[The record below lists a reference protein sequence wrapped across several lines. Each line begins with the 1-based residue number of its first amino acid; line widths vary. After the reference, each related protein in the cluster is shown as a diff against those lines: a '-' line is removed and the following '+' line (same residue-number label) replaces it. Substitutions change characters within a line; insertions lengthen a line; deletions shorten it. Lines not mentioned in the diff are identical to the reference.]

1 MDEPTITRVEKTQKL
16 KDPRRVESGKRLAAV
31 SREAKARKA
40 AERRNAENNPD
51 QGDSVNALIYAGA
64 ATAALGGIYY
74 VYCRVKPTD
83 KSTDKPTDKS
93 NHMSEPQMQ
102 DEPNRRQSEAKP
114 KFEKFNN

>member
-1 MDEPTITRVEKTQKL
+1 MDEPTITRAEKTQKS
-16 KDPRRVESGKRLAAV
+16 KDPRRVESGKRLAAI
-31 SREAKARKA
+31 SKEAKARKA
-40 AERRNAENNPD
+40 EERRNVENNPD
-51 QGDSVNALIYAGA
+51 QGDSVNTLIYAGV

-74 VYCRVKPTD
+74 IYCRVKPTD

-93 NHMSEPQMQ
+93 NRMVEPQMQ